1 MSGNQVTFA
10 GPDGDSQAISTDGK
24 ALPKDAQVI
33 TSILKDMGHTE
44 YDPKVLNQLMEFL
57 YRYVTSVVEDAKL
70 VSSHS
75 KKKVVDVED
84 IRLAVQM
91 YNQQTAAPPP
101 ARDVLIETARVRNAQ
116 PLPVPKTSSGLRLPP
131 DRYCL
136 TACNYKLANNVRKT
150 ASHINRTTPT
160 FTVRG
165 SGVAQQSRPVIMNQT
180 SVPRIQIQP
189 ASTGGVTPGAT
200 FTMTMNPQLTTLK
213 RKAE

>member
-1 MSGNQVTFA
+1 MSSSQVTFA
-10 GPDGDSQAISTDGK
+10 GGDAEAHVITKDGK

-33 TSILKDMGHTE
+33 SSILKDMGHTD
-44 YDPKVLNQLMEFL
+44 YDPKVVNQLMEFL

-75 KKKVVDVED
+75 KKKVVDAED

-116 PLPVPKTSSGLRLPP
+116 PLPVPKSSSGLRLPP
-131 DRYCL
+131 DRFCL
-136 TACNYKLANNVRKT
+136 TACNYKLKPRK
-150 ASHINRTTPT
+150 ASSHINRTAPT

-165 SGVAQQSRPVIMNQT
+165 GIAQQSRPVITMNQNQNL
-180 SVPRIQIQP
+180 PRIQIQP
-189 ASTGGVTPGAT
+189 GGAAPAT

-213 RKAE
+213 RKAD

>member
-1 MSGNQVTFA
+1 MSSNQVTFA
-10 GPDGDSQAISTDGK
+10 GGEAEAHVISKDGK

-33 TSILKDMGHTE
+33 SSIMKDMGHTD
-44 YDPKVLNQLMEFL
+44 YDPKVVNQLMEFL

-84 IRLAVQM
+84 KRLVVQM

-116 PLPVPKTSSGLRLPP
+116 PLPVPKSSSGLRLPP
-131 DRYCL
+131 DRFCL
-136 TACNYKLANNVRKT
+136 TACNYKLKPKKAS
-150 ASHINRTTPT
+150 SHINRNTAPT

-165 SGVAQQSRPVIMNQT
+165 GGAQQSRPVITMNQT
-180 SVPRIQIQP
+180 LPRIQIQP
-189 ASTGGVTPGAT
+189 GGAAPTT

-213 RKAE
+213 RKAD